1 MIAERKQWIDTLKA
15 VAIFL
20 VVCGH
25 YVHTP
30 VVKAFIYSFHMHLFF
45 MISGFLYHKKD
56 TFGKLV
62 IKKAKTLLVPYLIFS
77 LIGYGFFLLRRRFG
91 DNPDLSADVLQK
103 FVGIFTW
110 NEF

>member
-1 MIAERKQWIDTLKA
+1 MWTLRSHA
-15 VAIFL
+15 SCESV
-20 VVCGH
+20 
-25 YVHTP
+25 
-30 VVKAFIYSFHMHLFF
+30 HLF
-45 MISGFLYHKKD
+45 ISHAPIFHDLWVFYHKKD

-91 DNPDLSADVLQK
+91 DGPDLSADVLQK